1 MLSLQQLSYIHP
13 NKDLLFGNINLH
25 INAQEKIALIGHN
38 GVGKSTLLRLIA
50 KELSPTSGSVQVN
63 TSTYYVPQVVGQF
76 EDKTV
81 AEALSIEKIE
91 CTYAIL
97 AGDASEENFNRLQDD
112 WTLEERCQ
120 EAFKQW
126 DLPDIQLTQQMSS
139 LSGGQNKSL
148 IGRNPHSPIRT
159 YSS

>member
-50 KELSPTSGSVQVN
+50 KELSPSSGSVQVS

-81 AEALSIEKIE
+81 AEALGIAEKLNALH
-91 CTYAIL
+91 AIL

-112 WTLEERCQ
+112 WTLEERSQ
-120 EAFKQW
+120 EA
-126 DLPDIQLTQQMSS
+126 
-139 LSGGQNKSL
+139 
-148 IGRNPHSPIRT
+148 
-159 YSS
+159 